1 MAAMENTSTALVTK
15 TGNTTAS
22 KLLESEKYSDL
33 TIVCQG
39 RQFKVHKAILCPQS
53 DVISKLCDIDMVEK
67 RTGVIE
73 HEEFDADTVERLID
87 FAYKKE
93 YDATRRPSYEMVQ
106 EVEDPIAAM
115 DSLSIEDAIEDPTI
129 TGGVTLPQDNT
140 DATKIDEESIELS
153 PTDKWVIHARVYG
166 LAEYY
171 DMPELRDHAY
181 DHFVSVA
188 NDELEDSD
196 LEGFDKVAREVC
208 KTTVRQDGSAG
219 YSYDS
224 PLRSGFL
231 SLVAR
236 YAPKLALDANFS
248 AALCEPDL
256 QDSSAD
262 FFGVLAK
269 RIADLEDERDVNTST
284 LEAEKAAL
292 QQSMATVKANLESKI
307 YVANSGRQMAE
318 ANLEHKEGVMQRLIT
333 SLRELLE
340 SCPNSHCSN
349 EWASLTFEEKGNG
362 EWQVRCGS
370 RRCRARL

>member
-1 MAAMENTSTALVTK
+1 MENNSTTLVAK
-15 TGNTTAS
+15 SGSTTAS
-22 KLLESEKYSDL
+22 KLLESEEYSDL
-33 TIVCQG
+33 TIVCQR

-53 DVISKLCDIDMVEK
+53 DVISKLCDIDMLEK
-67 RTGVIE
+67 RTGLIE
-73 HEEFDADTVERLID
+73 HEEFDADTVERMIN
-87 FAYKKE
+87 FAYKKK
-93 YDATRRPSYEMVQ
+93 YNATRRPRYEPAQ
-106 EVEDPIAAM
+106 EVEESIADM
-115 DSLSIEDAIEDPTI
+115 DSLAIEDTTT
-129 TGGVTLPQDNT
+129 TGGVALPQEDA
-140 DATKIDEESIELS
+140 DATTPNATTLDEEPAELS
-153 PTDKWVIHARVYG
+153 TADKGVIHARVHG

-181 DHFVSVA
+181 SQFMSVA
-188 NDELEDSD
+188 DHELEDSD

-262 FFGVLAK
+262 FFNVLAK
-269 RIADLEDERDVNTST
+269 RITDLEVGRDEKIAI
-284 LEAEKAAL
+284 LEAEKAKL
-292 QQSMATVKANLESKI
+292 HRLVATVNADSESQLF
-307 YVANSGRQMAE
+307 VANNGRQMVE
-318 ANLEHKEGVMQRLIT
+318 AQLEHKEGVMQRLIT
-333 SLRELLE
+333 SLRELPE

-370 RRCRARL
+370 RRCRARLN

>member
-1 MAAMENTSTALVTK
+1 MENNNTALVAR
-15 TGNTTAS
+15 TGSTTAS

-53 DVISKLCDIDMVEK
+53 DVISKLCDIDMLEK
-67 RTGVIE
+67 RTGVTE
-73 HEEFDADTVERLID
+73 HEEFDADTVERMIN

-93 YDATRRPSYEMVQ
+93 YDATRRPRYEPAKEIEESVAD
-106 EVEDPIAAM
+106 VN
-115 DSLSIEDAIEDPTI
+115 SLAIEDALEDATT
-129 TGGVTLPQDNT
+129 TGGVTLPQD
-140 DATKIDEESIELS
+140 DSVAPILDEEPSELS
-153 PTDKWVIHARVYG
+153 TTDKWVVHARVHG

-181 DHFVSVA
+181 SQFMSVA
-188 NDELEDSD
+188 DHELEDSD
-196 LEGFDKVAREVC
+196 LGCFDKVAREVC

-262 FFGVLAK
+262 FFNVLAK
-269 RIADLEDERDVNTST
+269 RITDLEVERDEKIAI
-284 LEAEKAAL
+284 LEAEKAKL
-292 QQSMATVKANLESKI
+292 HRLVATVNADSESQLF
-307 YVANSGRQMAE
+307 VANNGRQMV
-318 ANLEHKEGVMQRLIT
+318 GGPT
-333 SLRELLE
+333 
-340 SCPNSHCSN
+340 
-349 EWASLTFEEKGNG
+349 
-362 EWQVRCGS
+362 
-370 RRCRARL
+370 